1 MSAWRFPLGG
11 RGALRVGAVFAVVAV
26 VVCGGRVPAWGVE
39 EITTQAYVGVLGV
52 DNAVARGLTGKG
64 VRIGVIDGPV
74 DTSLPELADADVT
87 VKQMCDFVASDKSR
101 SHGSAVVSIL
111 AARGY
116 GLARD
121 AQIINYSEPSM
132 NDEDSSNCGGYGDL
146 AHAVN
151 AAVADGVRVVSISL
165 GGGYNQ
171 DGLREAVAGAVAR
184 GVVVVVA
191 TGNEY
196 SSDPSGS
203 LASMN
208 GTVGVGASDLGGRM
222 SAYSN
227 GGRGLT
233 VLAPVEDFQ
242 YHDLGS
248 GQVVTGRG
256 TSFAAPIVAGMIAVA
271 MQVWPGA
278 SGAQVAQSVVATA
291 TLGPTGQ
298 ALVNFPGL
306 IDTDP
311 SGFAD
316 ESPVMD
322 KFPGEEPS
330 WETVADYRDGLLG
343 TETVFDND
351 PSYVYRG
358 VLENVAR
365 GHADRSALGT
375 SPRYHRRE

>member
-1 MSAWRFPLGG
+1 MSARRFPPGG

-87 VKQMCDFVASDKSR
+87 VKQMCDFTTSDVNR

-121 AQIINYSEPSM
+121 AQIINYALP
-132 NDEDSSNCGGYGDL
+132 DYGDDTSECQGRGFL
-146 AHAVN
+146 DQSIG
-151 AAVADGVRVVSISL
+151 AAVADGVQLISISL
-165 GGGYNQ
+165 GGLTNS
-171 DGLREAVAGAVAR
+171 DSLREAVAGAVAR
-184 GVVVVVA
+184 GVVVVVG
-191 TGNEY
+191 TGNY
-196 SSDPSGS
+196 GSKDPPGS

-208 GTVGVGASDLGGRM
+208 GTVGVGASDLGGRI

-227 GGRGLT
+227 YGRGLT

-278 SGAQVAQSVVATA
+278 SGAQVAQSVVGTA

-343 TETVFDND
+343 TESVFDND

>member
-1 MSAWRFPLGG
+1 MSAWRFPPCG
-11 RGALRVGAVFAVVAV
+11 RGVLRVGAVFAVVAV

-39 EITTQAYVGVLGV
+39 EITTQTYVGVLGV

-64 VRIGVIDGPV
+64 VRIGVIDRPV

-87 VKQMCDFVASDKSR
+87 VKQMCDFTTSDVNR

-121 AQIINYSEPSM
+121 AQIINYAIPGEG
-132 NDEDSSNCGGYGDL
+132 DDSSNCGGGSSVGG
-146 AHAVN
+146 AIN
-151 AAVADGVRVVSISL
+151 AAVADGVRIISISL
-165 GGGYNQ
+165 AGYLN
-171 DGLREAVAGAVAR
+171 DALREAVAGAVAR

-196 SSDPSGS
+196 STDPSGS

-208 GTVGVGASDLGGRM
+208 GTVGVGASDLGGRI

-227 GGRGLT
+227 YGRGLT

-278 SGAQVAQSVVATA
+278 SGAQVAQSVVSTA
-291 TLGPTGQ
+291 TVGPTGQ

-343 TETVFDND
+343 TESVFDND

-358 VLENVAR
+358 VQENVAR

>member
-1 MSAWRFPLGG
+1 M
-11 RGALRVGAVFAVVAV
+11 LRVGAVFAVVAA

-39 EITTQAYVGVLGV
+39 EIMTQAYVGVLGV

-87 VKQMCDFVASDKSR
+87 VKQMCDFTTSDAHR

-121 AQIINYSEPSM
+121 AQIINYALPDCGDDTSECQGRGFLDQSI
-132 NDEDSSNCGGYGDL
+132 G
-146 AHAVN
+146 
-151 AAVADGVRVVSISL
+151 AAVADGVQLISISL
-165 GGGYNQ
+165 GGLTNS
-171 DGLREAVAGAVAR
+171 DSLREAVAGAVAR
-184 GVVVVVA
+184 GVVVVVG
-191 TGNEY
+191 TGNY
-196 SSDPSGS
+196 GSKDPSGS

-208 GTVGVGASDLGGRM
+208 GTVGVGASDLGGRI

-227 GGRGLT
+227 YGRGLT

-248 GQVVTGRG
+248 GQVVTGPG

-278 SGAQVAQSVVATA
+278 SGAQVAQSVVGTA
-291 TLGPTGQ
+291 TVGPTGQ

-316 ESPVMD
+316 ECPVMD

-343 TETVFDND
+343 TESVFDND

>member
-1 MSAWRFPLGG
+1 MSAWRFPPGG
-11 RGALRVGAVFAVVAV
+11 RGVLRVGAVFAVVAV

-64 VRIGVIDGPV
+64 VRIGVIDRPV

-87 VKQMCDFVASDKSR
+87 VKQMCDFTTSDVNR

-121 AQIINYSEPSM
+121 AQIINYAIPGEG
-132 NDEDSSNCGGYGDL
+132 DDSSNCGSGSSVGG
-146 AHAVN
+146 AIN
-151 AAVADGVRVVSISL
+151 AAVADGVRIISISL
-165 GGGYNQ
+165 AGYLN

-184 GVVVVVA
+184 GVVVVVG
-191 TGNEY
+191 TGNY
-196 SSDPSGS
+196 GSKDPIVSY
-203 LASMN
+203 ASMN
-208 GTVGVGASDLGGRM
+208 GTVGVGASDLGGRI

-227 GGRGLT
+227 YGRGLT

-278 SGAQVAQSVVATA
+278 SGAQVAQSVVGTA

-358 VLENVAR
+358 VQENVAR

>member
-1 MSAWRFPLGG
+1 MSAWRFPPGG
-11 RGALRVGAVFAVVAV
+11 RGVLRVGAVFGVVAV

-64 VRIGVIDGPV
+64 VRIGVIDRPV

-87 VKQMCDFVASDKSR
+87 VKQMCDFTTSDAHR

-121 AQIINYSEPSM
+121 AQIINYAIPGEG
-132 NDEDSSNCGGYGDL
+132 DDSSNCEGGSSVGG
-146 AHAVN
+146 AIN
-151 AAVADGVRVVSISL
+151 AAVADGVRIISISL
-165 GGGYNQ
+165 AGYLN
-171 DGLREAVAGAVAR
+171 DALREAVAGAVAR

-196 SSDPSGS
+196 STDPSGS

-208 GTVGVGASDLGGRM
+208 GTVGVGASDLSGRM

-278 SGAQVAQSVVATA
+278 SGAQVAQSVVSTA
-291 TLGPTGQ
+291 TVGRTGQ

-343 TETVFDND
+343 TESVFDND

>member
-11 RGALRVGAVFAVVAV
+11 RGVLRVGAVFAVVAV

-64 VRIGVIDGPV
+64 VRIGVIDRPV

-87 VKQMCDFVASDKSR
+87 VKQMCDFTTSDAHR

-121 AQIINYSEPSM
+121 AQIINYAIPGEG
-132 NDEDSSNCGGYGDL
+132 DDSSNCEGGSSVGG
-146 AHAVN
+146 AIN
-151 AAVADGVRVVSISL
+151 AAVADGVRIISISL
-165 GGGYNQ
+165 AGYLN
-171 DGLREAVAGAVAR
+171 DALREAVAGAVAR

-196 SSDPSGS
+196 STDPSGS

-208 GTVGVGASDLGGRM
+208 GTVGVGASDLSGRM

-278 SGAQVAQSVVATA
+278 SGAQVAQSVVSTA
-291 TLGPTGQ
+291 TVGRTGQ

-343 TETVFDND
+343 TESVFDND

>member
-1 MSAWRFPLGG
+1 MSAWRFPPGG
-11 RGALRVGAVFAVVAV
+11 SGVLRVGAVFAVVAA

-39 EITTQAYVGVLGV
+39 EIMTQAYVGVLGV

-64 VRIGVIDGPV
+64 VRIGVIDRPA
-74 DTSLPELADADVT
+74 DTSLPELAGADVT
-87 VKQMCDFVASDKSR
+87 VKQMCDFTTSDVHR

-121 AQIINYSEPSM
+121 AQIINYAIPGEVY
-132 NDEDSSNCGGYGDL
+132 DSSNCGSGSSVGG
-146 AHAVN
+146 AFN
-151 AAVADGVRVVSISL
+151 AAVADVVRIISISL
-165 GGGYNQ
+165 AGYLN
-171 DGLREAVAGAVAR
+171 DALREAVAGAVAR
-184 GVVVVVA
+184 GVVVVVG
-191 TGNEY
+191 TGNY
-196 SSDPSGS
+196 GSKDPVVSY
-203 LASMN
+203 ASMN
-208 GTVGVGASDLGGRM
+208 GTVGVGASDLGGRI

-227 GGRGLT
+227 YGRGLT

-248 GQVVTGRG
+248 GQVVTGPG

-278 SGAQVAQSVVATA
+278 SGAQVAQSVVGTA
-291 TLGPTGQ
+291 TVGPTGQ

-330 WETVADYRDGLLG
+330 WETVADYRDGLLR

-358 VLENVAR
+358 VQENVAR